1 MDANFI
7 IKKKEYNKTISIE
20 VGAGNKN
27 KRQIKRAIN
36 KSDSYQGF
44 IISNTRNKIE
54 KENNIIY
61 SPL

>member
-36 KSDSYQGF
+36 KSDSY
-44 IISNTRNKIE
+44 
-54 KENNIIY
+54 
-61 SPL
+61 